1 MAISAPHWSDSQK
14 SALVQQIIAGGLSLQ
29 QACSQYGL
37 SIEQLREWVCV
48 FRRSVRQAFDN
59 QLRSTLSVQGLDVE
73 ELSRAEF
80 SGDLADMGVTDL
92 VQTIQMGCK
101 DAYISITHHHLHGQ
115 IWCRAGEIVDAE
127 SGPLSGEEAFYRM
140 ACLERGKVVAHFA
153 PCSRARRIEL
163 PTSGLFLEATRRN
176 DRRLRLLSRIGHGA
190 QIFVVLSHLAARHAS
205 KLAARELS
213 VLRLF
218 DGARSLDEVIL
229 NSDLADLDALEVSVR
244 LFERGL
250 LVQGQPQRP
259 APRTTTRP
267 PVVLTN
273 FQPSMHNST
282 PQPNRPPAWVLTA
295 GAALCST
302 LGAITTIAY
311 VDFADIAI
319 APASP
324 APSGAQDLDV
334 ADRVALAPSPLCPT
348 GMVLIRGG
356 TFFMGSDS
364 SHAALDLARPAH
376 PVTVASF
383 CLGTL
388 EVDVED
394 YTSCS
399 DQGGC
404 EPAHSST
411 RFGAGDGNE
420 QSDASKALH
429 GEQCNSGKPGR
440 EHHPINCVSYHQAA
454 RYCAFRGARLATEA
468 EWEFAARG
476 DAGRLF
482 PWGDAQPT
490 ADHVNACGKEC
501 ARWHED
507 VGLSGELH
515 GLMYDEDDNF
525 AGSAPVGSFPL
536 GSTGDGVMDLI
547 GNVFEWTA
555 GGLYPY
561 SRQARVNPR
570 GPSEADSYVIRGG
583 SFNSG
588 LTEFSDPAL
597 RFAMPA
603 EARSHAVGFRCA
615 GDPGPG
621 ASAPVSTDGALPAS
635 TH

>member
-37 SIEQLREWVCV
+37 SIDQLREWVCV

-73 ELSRAEF
+73 ELSRAEL
-80 SGDLADMGVTDL
+80 SGDLSDMGVTDL
-92 VQTIQMGCK
+92 VQTIQMGSK
-101 DAYISITHHHLHGQ
+101 DAYINITHHNLHSQ
-115 IWCRAGEIVDAE
+115 LWCRAGEIVDAE

-163 PTSGLFLEATRRN
+163 PTSRLFLEATRRN
-176 DRRLRLLSRIGHGA
+176 DLRVRLLSRIGNGA

-205 KLAARELS
+205 KLTARELS
-213 VLRLF
+213 VLCLF
-218 DGARSLDEVIL
+218 DGARSLDEVAL
-229 NSDLADLDALEVSVR
+229 YSDLADLDALEISVR

-250 LVQGQPQRP
+250 LVQGQQQRP

-273 FQPSMHNST
+273 FRASVHNSS
-282 PQPNRPPAWVLTA
+282 PQPNRPPTWVLTA
-295 GAALCST
+295 GAAVCST
-302 LGAITTIAY
+302 LGAITAIAY
-311 VDFADIAI
+311 VDVIDLES
-319 APASP
+319 APPSP
-324 APSGAQDLDV
+324 VHSEAQDLQV
-334 ADRVALAPSPLCPT
+334 ADRVALAPPPLCPT

-383 CLGTL
+383 CLATL
-388 EVDVED
+388 EVDVEE

-404 EPAHSST
+404 DPAHST
-411 RFGAGDGNE
+411 THFGGGHGNE
-420 QSDASKALH
+420 QSDASKSLH
-429 GEQCNSGKPGR
+429 GQQCNSGKLGR

-476 DAGRLF
+476 ATGRLF

-501 ARWHED
+501 ARWHRD
-507 VGLSGELH
+507 VGLGSELH
-515 GLMYDEDDNF
+515 GLMYDEDDRF

-536 GSTGDGVMDLI
+536 GSSEEGVMDLI

-561 SRQARVNPR
+561 GRQARVNPR

-615 GDPGPG
+615 GDPAPG
-621 ASAPVSTDGALPAS
+621 VNAPPSTRSALPAS